1 MFYLRS
7 LLTALPLLSAIPA
20 TAQTAPEHVS
30 GFVGLGP
37 AFTPEYTGSD
47 TMKLNPFALA
57 DINYGEYFLQLR
69 GLNLR
74 ANVISSSH
82 FIAGPSIG
90 YSSSRDD
97 DVDSKAVSRLD
108 KIDAAVEAGGFVGLR
123 FGGGQRGEGQVELTL
138 SVSGSKNGFVGT
150 AGASYALFSRE
161 SFSLSFDT
169 EINYANGEYNR
180 TYFGITQPEAARSG
194 LRNYRPGAGLRDV
207 GIGLTAGYQINEDWG
222 LVGRVSYNYLVG
234 DAADSP
240 IVTQEGSKGQVV
252 GGIAAT
258 YRF

>member
-1 MFYLRS
+1 M
-7 LLTALPLLSAIPA
+7 
-20 TAQTAPEHVS
+20 AQTVSERVS

-37 AFTPEYTGSD
+37 AVTPEYTGSD
-47 TMKLNPFALA
+47 SMDLNPFALA
-57 DINYGEYFLQLR
+57 DINYDDYFLQLR

-74 ANVISSSH
+74 ANVISSTH

-90 YSSSRDD
+90 YGSGRDD
-97 DVDSKAVSRLD
+97 DVDSKPVSRLD
-108 KIDAAVEAGGFVGLR
+108 KIDAVVKAGGFVGLR
-123 FGGGQRGEGQVELTL
+123 FGGDQHGEGQVELTL

-150 AGASYALFSRE
+150 AGASYALFSRK
-161 SFSLSFDT
+161 SFSLGLDT

-180 TYFGITQPEAARSG
+180 TYFGVTQPESERSG
-194 LRNYRPGAGLRDV
+194 LRTYRPGAGLRDV
-207 GIGLTAGYQINEDWG
+207 GIGMTAGYQINKNWG
-222 LVGRVSYNYLVG
+222 LVGRISYNYLVG